1 MCGGEIRCNVF
12 HYNAVVPRVPLGA
25 RRFCDVDCRSAW
37 SSSLHFFSQL
47 PTHEVSPNVA
57 SYGAVLGALRQ
68 WQAAMLLLG
77 ASKAGPPRRAA
88 QAPPGAATCNR
99 TSSASTP
106 CGAAPRGQLAMEGEG
121 NAISFNSMIS
131 ACGRSGQ
138 WQAAGS
144 LLARMRVRRL
154 ANGISL
160 GAFVAACGTRG
171 QWPRALEA
179 CQATGLKPSAV
190 TFNAAISACEK
201 AAAWPPSI
209 ALLRRHPAPDIV
221 SHSLRCLAA

>member
-1 MCGGEIRCNVF
+1 MAGR
-12 HYNAVVPRVPLGA
+12 HAAA
-25 RRFCDVDCRSAW
+25 RRLEGRAPATCGPGSARGGDLQPDLICLNALRRSAPW
-37 SSSLHFFSQL
+37 
-47 PTHEVSPNVA
+47 
-57 SYGAVLGALRQ
+57 
-68 WQAAMLLLG
+68 
-77 ASKAGPPRRAA
+77 
-88 QAPPGAATCNR
+88 
-99 TSSASTP
+99 
-106 CGAAPRGQLAMEGEG
+106 QLAMEGEG